1 MTDNDIT
8 MNALPVL
15 TAKDFASNQEPKWC
29 PGCGDHAV
37 LQQIKNVLPELGV
50 TPENVVFVS
59 GIGCSSRL
67 PYYVGTYG
75 VHGIHGRALPMATG
89 LKIARPDLSVWVGTG
104 DGDALSIGGNHFIHT
119 LRRNPDLNVLLFNNE
134 IYGLTKGQYSPTSKL
149 GLRTVTSPLG
159 VIDHPFNTAA
169 LTIGSGGTFFARAFD
184 RDGKYLRSILK
195 RAALHK
201 GTSLVEIYQH
211 CPIFN
216 NAAFDAFATADS
228 KANNTVYLEQQKPL
242 IFGNEKNKGIILDGF
257 KPVVVDLDKDGLS
270 TSDLW
275 IHDETDINK
284 ASILARFAD
293 DRAESD
299 TFLPRPFGVFY
310 AEDRLTYED
319 ALAAQIAESQKNGSG
334 TLEDLLKGDNSYEIK
349 KP

>member
-1 MTDNDIT
+1 MTDNDTT
-8 MNALPVL
+8 MTVQPVVR
-15 TAKDFASNQEPKWC
+15 TAKDFASTQEPKWC

-37 LQQIKNVLPELGV
+37 LQQLKSVLPELGV
-50 TPENVVFVS
+50 EPENIACIS

-67 PYYVGTYG
+67 PYYLATYG

-89 LKIARPDLSVWVGTG
+89 LKIARPDLSIWVGTG

-119 LRRNPDLNVLLFNNE
+119 LRRNPDLNILLFNNE

-149 GLRTVTSPLG
+149 GLRTVTSPSG

-184 RDGKYLRSILK
+184 RDGKFLRGMLK

-201 GTSLVEIYQH
+201 GTSLVEIYQN

-216 NAAFDAFATADS
+216 NSAFDAYGSPES
-228 KANNTVYLEQQKPL
+228 KAENTVYVEQGEPL
-242 IFGNEKNKGIILDGF
+242 IFGKDKNRGIVLDGF
-257 KPVVVDLDKDGLS
+257 KPLVVDLDKKGLS

-284 ASILARFAD
+284 AGILARFAD
-293 DRAESD
+293 ADD
-299 TFLPRPFGVFY
+299 LPRPFGVFY
-310 AEDRLTYED
+310 AEDRITYED
-319 ALAAQIAESQKNGSG
+319 ALTAQLNEAQINGIA
-334 TLEDLLKGDNSYEIK
+334 TLEQLLKGENSYEIK
-349 KP
+349 

>member
-1 MTDNDIT
+1 MTDNDTT
-8 MNALPVL
+8 MTALPVL

-50 TPENVVFVS
+50 APENIVFVS

-67 PYYVGTYG
+67 PYYIGTYG

-89 LKIARPDLSVWVGTG
+89 LKTARPDLSVWVGTG

-119 LRRNPDLNVLLFNNE
+119 LRRNPDLNILLFNNE
-134 IYGLTKGQYSPTSKL
+134 IYGLTKGQYSPTSKI

-184 RDGKYLRSILK
+184 RDGKFLRSMLK

-216 NAAFDAFATADS
+216 NAAFDAFATPES
-228 KANNTVYLEQQKPL
+228 KANNTVYLEQQRPL
-242 IFGNEKNKGIILDGF
+242 VFGKEKNKGIILDGF

-275 IHDETDINK
+275 IHDEADINK

-299 TFLPRPFGVFY
+299 EFLPRPFGVFY
-310 AEDRLTYED
+310 AENRITYED
-319 ALAAQIAESQKNGSG
+319 ALTAQIGEAQKSGYG
-334 TLEDLLKGDNSYEIK
+334 TLEQLLKGDNSYEIK
-349 KP
+349 